1 MNCLQKGRET
11 IPSTDAVTQLL
22 LCQISS
28 IAVGKD
34 WLSDVLAEGKHF
46 LKHT

>member
-11 IPSTDAVTQLL
+11 IPSIDAVTHLL

-34 WLSDVLAEGKHF
+34 WWLMLQLKGNF
-46 LKHT
+46 L